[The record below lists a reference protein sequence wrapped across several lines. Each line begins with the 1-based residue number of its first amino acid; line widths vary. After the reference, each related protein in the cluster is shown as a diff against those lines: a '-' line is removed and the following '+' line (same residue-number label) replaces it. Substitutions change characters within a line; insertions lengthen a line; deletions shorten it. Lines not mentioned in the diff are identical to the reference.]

1 MIVVVGSPLH
11 LPGRENR
18 PSGVAGIGPVIARS
32 AVAAGARVQLVGR
45 VGDDPAGDATLI
57 ALAREGVGHA
67 AILRDRAASTP
78 IAGASDDGADEGPFA
93 AVAGQRGAAEVA
105 PPLALEPAD
114 VELALRYLDEF
125 RVLVVADPL
134 GADGLA
140 VAAEAAAYAEAAL
153 IVLVPDGT
161 SIPDLH
167 REATVLGI
175 PDADPDGVFAR
186 TVGAFAAA
194 LDAGVAPA
202 EALRAAT
209 AAAGW
214 EPATA

>member
-11 LPGRENR
+11 VPAGENR
-18 PSGVAGIGPVIARS
+18 PSGVAGIGPAIARS
-32 AVAAGARVQLVGR
+32 AVVAGATVQLVGR
-45 VGDDPAGDATLI
+45 VGNDPAGDASLI

-67 AILRDRAASTP
+67 ATLRDSAAPTP
-78 IAGASDDGADEGPFA
+78 IAAAFVDGADED
-93 AVAGQRGAAEVA
+93 
-105 PPLALEPAD
+105 PLADATRQPGLGFGSSPLPLEPAD

-140 VAAEAAAYAEAAL
+140 MAAEAASYAGAAL
-153 IVLVPDGT
+153 VVLIPDGT
-161 SIPDLH
+161 PAPDLL
-167 REATVLGI
+167 RDATVLGA
-175 PDADPDGVFAR
+175 PAADPDGVFAR

-202 EALRAAT
+202 EALRSVT

>member
-11 LPGRENR
+11 VPGRENR
-18 PSGVAGIGPVIARS
+18 PSGVAGIGPAIARS
-32 AVAAGARVQLVGR
+32 AVAAGATVQLVGR
-45 VGDDPAGDATLI
+45 VGDDPAGDASLV
-57 ALAREGVGHA
+57 ALTRLGVGHA
-67 AILRDRAASTP
+67 AILRDSAASTP
-78 IAGASDDGADEGPFA
+78 IAATSDDGADEGPLA
-93 AVAGQRGAAEVA
+93 EVADPHGVAEVA
-105 PPLALEPAD
+105 PPLALEPAA

-134 GADGLA
+134 GADVLA
-140 VAAEAAAYAEAAL
+140 VAAEAAAYAGAAL
-153 IVLVPDGT
+153 IVLVPDGAVV
-161 SIPDLH
+161 PELP
-167 REATVLGI
+167 REATFLGI
-175 PDADPDGVFAR
+175 PDADPDSVFAA

-202 EALRAAT
+202 DALRAVT

>member
-1 MIVVVGSPLH
+1 MIVVIGSPLH
-11 LPGRENR
+11 VPGIAGR
-18 PSGVAGIGPVIARS
+18 PSGVAGIGPAIARS
-32 AVAAGARVQLVGR
+32 AVAAGATVQLVGR
-45 VGDDPAGDATLI
+45 VGDDPAGDASLI

-67 AILRDRAASTP
+67 ATLRDSAASTP
-78 IAGASDDGADEGPFA
+78 IAAASYDRADEDPL
-93 AVAGQRGAAEVA
+93 AEVA
-105 PPLALEPAD
+105 SRSAIDSGPSRLALEPAD

-140 VAAEAAAYAEAAL
+140 IAAEAATYAGAAL
-153 IVLVPDGT
+153 VVLVPDGT
-161 SIPDLH
+161 SISDLP
-167 REATVLGI
+167 REATVLGT

-186 TVGAFAAA
+186 TVGAFAAR

-202 EALRAAT
+202 EALRSVT